1 MAGVTL
7 AMGAQRV
14 LLVASA
20 VIEGF
25 GGTSGLSRQV
35 SAGAQREHH
44 DLALAVRAGVLQ
56 ALSWLSRIAHL
67 CTACGLWLLVA
78 VKWLESV
85 PGTGR
90 YSALSTA
97 PETTLTLVATTG
109 ASLAAWC
116 VLIASLRLLNRRG
129 LR

>member
-7 AMGAQRV
+7 ALGAQRA

-25 GGTSGLSRQV
+25 GATSGLSRQV
-35 SAGAQREHH
+35 SACAQREHH
-44 DLALAVRAGVLQ
+44 DLALTVRAGVLQ

-67 CTACGLWLLVA
+67 CTACGLWLLAA
-78 VKWLESV
+78 VKWLENA

-90 YSALSTA
+90 YSAFNTA
-97 PETTLTLVATTG
+97 PETTLMLVATTG
-109 ASLAAWC
+109 AALAAWC
-116 VLIASLRLLNRRG
+116 VLSASLRLLNRRG
-129 LR
+129 VR